1 MPSAKP
7 VIVDRLTAPITV
19 GIVTLN
25 EFRMYWPDRASLVNT
40 ST

>member
-7 VIVDRLTAPITV
+7 VIVDSATAPITV

-25 EFRMYWPDRASLVNT
+25 EFRMYWPIGEFWNT

>member
-7 VIVDRLTAPITV
+7 VMHESATAPITA

-25 EFRMYWPDRASLVNT
+25 EFRMYCPIGELVKT